1 MPSHTG
7 APSPPGSLWKSRSQ
21 PRGGQQPTELWRPC
35 TAGLYPSGAGFTC
48 AFLQSKL
55 VILCP
60 CTRLYS
66 SLAPLHSGYTL
77 PCTGIYPSPL
87 HWVIPC
93 LYPALALGYTPLA
106 CVASPALSYKVR
118 LPDRDAPGFFWRFRH
133 TSICLINWSTHN
145 KPEEQCDRIELD
157 RHLNG

>member
-1 MPSHTG
+1 MATSS
-7 APSPPGSLWKSRSQ
+7 APLNPQKQQAQLPDVSVGLKIAVSYWRPLPPGSLWKSRSQ
-21 PRGGQQPTELWRPC
+21 PRGSQQPTELWRPC

-77 PCTGIYPSPL
+77 PCTGIYPAVL

-106 CVASPALSYKVR
+106 LAASPALSYKVR
-118 LPDRDAPGFFWRFRH
+118 LPDRDAPSFFLA
-133 TSICLINWSTHN
+133 I
-145 KPEEQCDRIELD
+145 
-157 RHLNG
+157 